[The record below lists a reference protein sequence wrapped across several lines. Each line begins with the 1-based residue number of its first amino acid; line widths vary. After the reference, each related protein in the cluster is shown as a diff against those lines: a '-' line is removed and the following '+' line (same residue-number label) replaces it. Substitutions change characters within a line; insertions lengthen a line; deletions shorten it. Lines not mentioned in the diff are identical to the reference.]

1 MSIKSSTWSSK
12 IAVQALMPE
21 ISQPPAGPLPTFP
34 VVEPPV
40 PEVVLQGDSYFSR
53 NSIGTSFFE
62 SRNDPQELSGRTIPI
77 QECPNEEAKKAG
89 LSLERP
95 VIIASSDIL
104 QNLSSENVKAFNR
117 ISSFENNLL
126 QSDLDYIV
134 QELKGSAIAGT
145 ITSLE
150 NETETSRSKLSAYNK
165 SINLLANSAEKFSE
179 DLDFRLSWD
188 SLKDLIVANYENLSS
203 LYQTGEVTT
212 NIRELLPNY
221 ESSYSSNDIIQDL
234 SSLLQ
239 VTDPVVKILE
249 ERLEQYDA
257 LFDNGAIQTY
267 NGLARINKTFA
278 CCNTI
283 ASIFSR
289 TFSNET
295 ITNIPVSYNSG
306 NVFISATSADGKFGN
321 YDAIV
326 NPAIQ
331 LQNTS
336 SLAEFQRIFVND
348 FTNSIISVSDSS
360 GVKNNGG
367 LGSPIDIF
375 LRLLKFLAGSFTSIA
390 DANSRVAITNS
401 AEITESL
408 VAVMSLARQGSSP
421 VFTGFVRGTL
431 LTLLTNQNLSN
442 FGLVPN
448 EDIGLNVPLLQ
459 ESFWTENISKNFENS
474 SLTYAKQLSTDGLI
488 KQFDPEYSI
497 TSTQSSVGDFNINA
511 PRNEEN
517 FQTDRSFS
525 FYNSL
530 PGGSAFGNTGQ
541 ESIASIVI
549 DALNNFGRKVG
560 TLGSKIVPFY
570 RDIVSLFESIYGKT
584 LPPSG
589 FVSINRNTLSSR
601 AIYDLIIE
609 AMSNMIS
616 IFIKP
621 GYSPLSVERERINER
636 GAETQAEID
645 EINSQIE
652 ALQDE
657 IKEKNNEIN
666 ELERLI
672 RGLALAAFITIGAA
686 TLSVAAVREKITD
699 LKNEISDNRR
709 EIRRLRRRLDDLR
722 SERDEIRNAR
732 ENTVD
737 YRINI
742 SKDYVNFLNF
752 SKTMSSATGDLLSTL
767 KISIARQNILAQG
780 PFGNNQD
787 EQASW
792 ITPGDYSKLTNFIES
807 TNLKKSRIASLFAMS
822 DKLTLSTANFSRSIN
837 ESFSAMSQLPQLTKN
852 QISSNLTVEIASN
865 SSLKVD
871 NVVNEGNYGTV
882 KDIALSNGVAAAF
895 INFNAGLL
903 RSNARVT
910 SIGIPSGFIRNLKS
924 TTTDA
929 SIGKRLKYL
938 ELEFTARSL
947 TQPGKRINSFSRK
960 FHPQIV
966 YQYVTAGSGRYRC
979 YDKESGEWITLS
991 RIDASSFIRKGGKF
1005 SGNDLFISPNEI
1017 NEILDNHAIDAA
1029 ASNILKA
1036 FSQIESDASKFDNK
1050 DFTIPL
1056 SKAKKLQEIFSG
1068 ARQDLIP
1075 RRGLTLS
1082 QVIKPL
1088 SGGNLFEPVK
1098 YTDLPGE
1105 LSNLTTPADH
1115 ALLLA
1120 FINSAIFSQSFENSK
1135 YLIPSAFERIFNVII
1150 RPNEFQYTD
1159 GSASGDIYSLC
1170 VIATNVKAVY

>member
-1 MSIKSSTWSSK
+1 
-12 IAVQALMPE
+12 
-21 ISQPPAGPLPTFP
+21 
-34 VVEPPV
+34 
-40 PEVVLQGDSYFSR
+40 
-53 NSIGTSFFE
+53 
-62 SRNDPQELSGRTIPI
+62 
-77 QECPNEEAKKAG
+77 
-89 LSLERP
+89 
-95 VIIASSDIL
+95 
-104 QNLSSENVKAFNR
+104 
-117 ISSFENNLL
+117 
-126 QSDLDYIV
+126 V

-150 NETETSRSKLSAYNK
+150 NEIETSRSKLSAYNK

-188 SLKDLIVANYENLSS
+188 LLKDLIIANYENLSS

-212 NIRELLPNY
+212 NIRELLPDY

-239 VTDPVVKILE
+239 ATDPVVKILE

-289 TFSNET
+289 TFSNEA
-295 ITNIPVSYNSG
+295 ITNIPISYNSG
-306 NVFISATSADGKFGN
+306 NVFASATSTDETLGN
-321 YDAIV
+321 YDVIV

-336 SLAEFQRIFVND
+336 SLAEFQRTFVND

-390 DANSRVAITNS
+390 AADARNIITKPT
-401 AEITESL
+401 EITESL
-408 VAVMSLARQGSSP
+408 IAVMSLAKQGTNS
-421 VFTGFVRGTL
+421 VFTGFVRGVL
-431 LTLLTNQNLSN
+431 LALLTNQSLPNFGITPNSENVTLPLIQLDFLSN
-442 FGLVPN
+442 N
-448 EDIGLNVPLLQ
+448 
-459 ESFWTENISKNFENS
+459 SISKNFQTL
-474 SLTYAKQLSTDGLI
+474 SLLYANALTTNEILN
-488 KQFDPEYSI
+488 QFDPAWANRP
-497 TSTQSSVGDFNINA
+497 SSEETPFADFNTNA
-511 PRNEEN
+511 PRNNEN
-517 FQTDRSFS
+517 FDEETPFRDTLPEGSGFGNVGQDPIAFVVV
-525 FYNSL
+525 NSL
-530 PGGSAFGNTGQ
+530 NT
-541 ESIASIVI
+541 
-549 DALNNFGRKVG
+549 FGRNNG
-560 TLGSKIVPFY
+560 ALGSNIIKFY
-570 RDIVSLFESIYGKT
+570 REIVSLFETLYGKT
-584 LPPSG
+584 LPSSG
-589 FVSINRNTLSSR
+589 FVSINRNTMSSR
-601 AIYDLIIE
+601 VIYDLIIE

-621 GYSPLSVERERINER
+621 GYSSLSNERERINES
-636 GAETQAEID
+636 AADIQAEID
-645 EINSQIE
+645 EIN
-652 ALQDE
+652 AE
-657 IKEKNNEIN
+657 IQ
-666 ELERLI
+666 R
-672 RGLALAAFITIGAA
+672 
-686 TLSVAAVREKITD
+686 
-699 LKNEISDNRR
+699 LKNEIDEVEDENGSIAERVVEDNKQA
-709 EIRRLRRRLDDLR
+709 IRRLRRRLDDLR
-722 SERDEIRNAR
+722 SRLDNLRNAR
-732 ENTVD
+732 QNTAD
-737 YRINI
+737 YTINI
-742 SKDYVNFLNF
+742 SNDYQSFLIF
-752 SKTMSSATGDLLSTL
+752 CKQMSSATGNLLNALVPAVAGRDALANS
-767 KISIARQNILAQG
+767 SIEIEQNEE
-780 PFGNNQD
+780 FFD
-787 EQASW
+787 W
-792 ITPGDYSKLTNFIES
+792 ITPGDYSKLTNFIKS
-807 TNLKKSRIASLFAMS
+807 TNLKKSRMASLFAMS

-837 ESFSAMSQLPQLTKN
+837 ESFSAISQLPQSTKN

-865 SSLKVD
+865 TSLKVD
-871 NVVNEGNYGTV
+871 NVISEGNYGTV
-882 KDIALSNGVAAAF
+882 KDIALSNNVATAF

-903 RSNARVT
+903 RSNIRVT

-1017 NEILDNHAIDAA
+1017 NEILDNHVIDAA
-1029 ASNILKA
+1029 ASNVLKA

-1135 YLIPSAFERIFNVII
+1135 CLIPSAFERIFNVII
-1150 RPNEFQYTD
+1150 RPSEFQYSD
-1159 GSASGDIYSLC
+1159 GTISGDIYSLC